1 MFLNFKNNPT
11 ILFRRISMKIF
22 KRTLAAALALIMLF
36 GASSCVQKND
46 TNSGNLDSDSGSSA
60 QSEESSE
67 LESNSDSESNGE
79 SESES
84 ESDTT
89 LDDLIENGDVD
100 ADIQI
105 DESNKK
111 DLARYSIIANKDN
124 ALALNAATALSAK
137 LAEKGITLPVNTSG
151 VYEILIGNND
161 TPETKSASVQLSK
174 LTRDYLIQF
183 NDTKIVI
190 VAKTDLALSEA
201 CNTFFEAYVSKLTG
215 TVMTYKDGST
225 TSGTAKSLVN
235 LAYSKKPQY
244 SILTRG
250 ASTAV
255 QNKVTVLVDAIKAAT
270 GLALYITTDKYSSTE
285 NQIIIGDLGVR
296 ETMKALT
303 NVGEN
308 EYVISKV
315 DNKVVIAGR
324 NDNTTTRAIDAFIK
338 LINDSKAANPDK
350 STFTI
355 SITEA
360 IKGSY
365 SASLSEIPRYPN
377 ATFSTTYPSGTGI
390 TQQYYTSA
398 NPNGIT
404 DYLTTLA
411 TLGYKRTEDN
421 SINGNRFV
429 TCHGAGGLVHISYLN
444 YNKTLTVIL
453 DSLNGSVYKTSEPA
467 YTKVTETALTVMA
480 IDYDTTQT
488 YNSSKGTH
496 DASGMSYVITLEDGR
511 YIIIDGGYWY
521 KSSSG
526 ASRDANNLYN
536 FLKSNNK
543 RKDGK
548 IVIAAWIFTHDHSDH
563 HGAFSTFADYGYG
576 SKVELQYYISNF
588 GDKSRYTQQPSG
600 HLDTGIPGIISS
612 KFNGSK
618 KKIVPHTGQKITFCN
633 TTFEFM
639 STQESHAPNKM
650 ELVNDASLIIRMT
663 ANGVKTLFLA
673 DTEAQTTSLLLNM
686 YGSTLKSDI
695 MQLAHHGFSG
705 GSTTLYSKIAPKYTL
720 WPTSQECFN
729 ERSAGGG
736 NGNAQAQNKWVKA
749 NTTSF
754 VGDNKNITLNFIGG
768 TDKIK
773 IAASSA
779 PNWAKS

>member
-1 MFLNFKNNPT
+1 
-11 ILFRRISMKIF
+11 MKIF
-22 KRTLAAALALIMLF
+22 KRTLAAALALIMLL
-36 GASSCVQKND
+36 GASSCVQKDN
-46 TNSGNLDSDSGSSA
+46 TNSTDFASGSN
-60 QSEESSE
+60 SEAETEAYESSD
-67 LESNSDSESNGE
+67 LNINNDSEISD
-79 SESES
+79 ES
-84 ESDTT
+84 ESDTSF
-89 LDDLIENGDVD
+89 DDLVENGAIDT
-100 ADIQI
+100 DIQI

-137 LAEKGITLPVNTSG
+137 LSEKGITLPVNTSG

-161 TPETKSASVQLSK
+161 TPETKAASVQLSK
-174 LTRDYLIQF
+174 LTKDYLIQF

-190 VAKTDLALSEA
+190 VAKTDLALAEA
-201 CNTFFEAYVSKLTG
+201 CETFFEAYVSKLTG

-225 TSGTAKSLVN
+225 TSGTAQSLVN

-244 SILTRG
+244 SILTRN
-250 ASTAV
+250 ASAAV
-255 QNKVTVLVDAIKAAT
+255 QARITLLVDAIKEAT
-270 GLALYITTDKYSSTE
+270 GLAVFITTDKYSATE

-296 ETMKALT
+296 ETMKVLASIS
-303 NVGEN
+303 EN

-315 DNKVVIAGR
+315 DKKVVIAGKT
-324 NDNTTTRAIDAFIK
+324 DTTTIRAIDAFIK

-355 SITEA
+355 SITES

-365 SASLSEIPRYPN
+365 CAPLSEVPRYPN
-377 ATFSTTYPSGTGI
+377 ATFSATYPSGTGI

-398 NPNGIT
+398 NANGIS
-404 DYLTTLA
+404 DYITKLA
-411 TLGYKRTEDN
+411 ALGYKRTEDN

-429 TCHGAGGLVHISYLN
+429 TCYGTGGLVHISYLN

-453 DSLNGSVYKTSEPA
+453 DSLSGSVYKTSEPA
-467 YTKVTETALTVMA
+467 YTKVTEASLTVMA
-480 IDYDTTQT
+480 IDYDKTQS

-511 YIIIDGGYWY
+511 YVIIDGGYWH
-521 KSSSG
+521 KANAG

-563 HGAFSTFADYGYG
+563 HGAFSTFCDYGYS

-588 GDKSRYTQQPSG
+588 GDKSRYNQQPSG
-600 HLDTGIPGIISS
+600 WLNGNIPSMIKS

-618 KKIVPHTGQKITFCN
+618 NKIVPHTGQKITFCN

-639 STQESHAPNKM
+639 CTQESHTPNKM

-673 DTEAQTTSLLLNM
+673 DTEAQTTSLLINM

-749 NTTSF
+749 YTTSF

-773 IAASSA
+773 IAASST
-779 PNWAKS
+779 PNWAQS